1 MSQLQKLSGNE
12 KILFLDAV
20 GGPLTGK
27 IIEKLPYGS
36 MTCSYGV
43 LSHTKISGI
52 IFLIRNRS
60 FLTYFLEKIN

>member
-1 MSQLQKLSGNE
+1 
-12 KILFLDAV
+12 LDAV